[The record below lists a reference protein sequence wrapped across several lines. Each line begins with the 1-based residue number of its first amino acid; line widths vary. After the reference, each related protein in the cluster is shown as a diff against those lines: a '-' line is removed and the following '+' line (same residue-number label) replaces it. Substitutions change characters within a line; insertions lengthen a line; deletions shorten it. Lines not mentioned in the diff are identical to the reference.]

1 MSITYAE
8 RQALNALSKR
18 IYGKTSTWYNQ
29 LVKKG
34 FKDQNGTIN
43 YFPTVEQ
50 IKTKLLEIEANTKKM
65 LENMKASQ
73 TPKNDAFTLDV
84 SNK

>member
-1 MSITYAE
+1 MNIEYTE

-18 IYGKTSTWYNQ
+18 VFGKTSTWYNR

-34 FKDQNGTIN
+34 IKNKDGSTN
-43 YFPTVEQ
+43 YFPTVEE
-50 IKTKLLEIEANTKKM
+50 IKAKMLEIEENTKKM
-65 LENMKASQ
+65 LEEMKASQ
-73 TPKNDAFTLDV
+73 TPKNDALTLDV